1 MTGMTSAPQNNASS
15 GVPHGEKTPEAA
27 PGPQKRRH
35 LRFVPAPFRISRD
48 KGLLRWISE
57 NAEGLDGVIYLGPDQ
72 CVEVANIRAIP
83 TIEAL
88 LPWDYDIA
96 GGVACELC
104 SFAPRFRSQA
114 DDFEASVVQCRK
126 KFTALYHGGADVNEV
141 RGRGFPQLLISLRS
155 RFGGRAGLQVQC
167 FCRCRRR
174 CFLRHH
180 LW

>member
-1 MTGMTSAPQNNASS
+1 MTGMTSAQQSNASS
-15 GVPHGEKTPEAA
+15 GVPHSEKTPEAA

-48 KGLLRWISE
+48 KGPLRWISE

-126 KFTALYHGGADVNEV
+126 KFTALYHGGANLRFERV
-141 RGRGFPQLLISLRS
+141 RGHWGAN
-155 RFGGRAGLQVQC
+155 GKGE
-167 FCRCRRR
+167 
-174 CFLRHH
+174 
-180 LW
+180 